1 MATGRRGKGEGSIY
15 RRSDGQWVGSVDL
28 GPQGGRRRRKT
39 VYGRTQKEVRDKL
52 RALQRTVDAGSL
64 PPPANLT
71 VARYLEDWLVRFLPG
86 TVSPRTEVIYRNAI
100 DRYVL
105 PTVGSVK
112 LHQLSP
118 AHVSE
123 MLVTLEAQGY
133 APETR
138 RIARA
143 VLRRALRRAEQEGF
157 LTRNVAAIADGVKI
171 PRREGRTLTPE
182 QAQAFLREVK
192 GDRLEVAYVVAL
204 ALGLRRGELL
214 GVSWDDLKLDGPM
227 PVVRIRRQLL
237 RHSGQGVLLADL
249 KTAGSRRT
257 LHLSQP
263 LVDLLRV
270 HRARQDAE
278 KQAAR
283 IWRNPS
289 NLVFT
294 STIGTPLDP
303 EAFGRTVPRICKRA
317 GLGHWSIHELRHS
330 CASLLLAMGVPLE
343 VVSDTLGHASIRVT
357 MDVYGHLLAPSRMH
371 AAEAMRRALWID
383 ELPDFDP
390 LATELATNR
399 AKDDPGN
406 GLNWDS
412 VGRPGLDPGTLG
424 LKVPCSSG

>member
-1 MATGRRGKGEGSIY
+1 METGRRGKGEGSIY

-28 GPQGGRRRRKT
+28 GLQGGRRRRKA
-39 VYGRTQKEVRDKL
+39 VYGKTQREVREKL
-52 RALQRTVDAGSL
+52 RELQRVVEGGSV
-64 PPPANLT
+64 PAPANLT
-71 VARYLEDWLVRFLPG
+71 VSRFLEDWLERFLPG
-86 TVSPRTEVIYRNAI
+86 TVSPRTERIYRNAVGAYI
-100 DRYVL
+100 V

-112 LHQLSP
+112 LRQLSP

-123 MLVTLEAQGY
+123 MLSALEAKGY

-143 VLRRALRRAEQEGF
+143 VLRRALRRAEQEGI

-171 PRREGRTLTPE
+171 PHREGRTLTPE
-182 QAQAFLREVK
+182 QAKVFLGAVK
-192 GDRLEVAYVVAL
+192 GDRLEAAYVVAL

-214 GVSWDDLKLDGPM
+214 GLSWDDVELEDTM
-227 PVVRIRRQLL
+227 PLVRIRRQLL

-263 LVDLLRV
+263 IVDLLRV
-270 HRARQDAE
+270 HRTRQSEE
-278 KQAAR
+278 KRASG
-283 IWRNPS
+283 IWQNS
-289 NLVFT
+289 ANLVFT

-303 EAFGRTVPRICKRA
+303 EAFGRTVPRICKKA
-317 GLGHWSIHELRHS
+317 ELGHWSIHELRHS

-371 AAEAMRRALWID
+371 AAEAMRRALWLS

-390 LATELATNR
+390 LASQLATNG
-399 AKDDPGN
+399 AD
-406 GLNWDS
+406 
-412 VGRPGLDPGTLG
+412 GR
-424 LKVPCSSG
+424 KRHR

>member
-15 RRSDGQWVGSVDL
+15 RRQNGQWVGSVDL
-28 GPQGGRRRRKT
+28 GLKNGRRRRKA
-39 VYGRTQKEVRDKL
+39 VSGKTQREVRDKL
-52 RALQRTVDAGSL
+52 RALQRNIDAGSL
-64 PPPANLT
+64 PAPANLT
-71 VARYLEDWLVRFLPG
+71 VGRYLEDWLTRFLPG
-86 TVSPRTEVIYRNAI
+86 TVSPRTDVIYRNAV
-100 DRYVL
+100 DRYVT

-112 LHQLSP
+112 LQHLSP

-123 MLVTLEAQGY
+123 MLSTLEAQGY

-143 VLRRALRRAEQEGF
+143 VLRLALRRAEQEGI
-157 LTRNVAAIADGVKI
+157 LSRNVAAIADGVKI
-171 PRREGRTLTPE
+171 PRHEGRTLTPE

-192 GDRLEVAYVVAL
+192 GDRLEAAYVEAL

-214 GVSWDDLKLDGPM
+214 GISWDDLKLDGPM
-227 PVVRIRRQLL
+227 PLVRIRRQLL
-237 RHSGQGVLLADL
+237 RHSGRGVLLADL
-249 KTAGSRRT
+249 KTAGGRRT

-263 LVDLLRV
+263 LVDLLRAHQV
-270 HRARQDAE
+270 RQNAE
-278 KQAAR
+278 KRTAR
-283 IWRNPS
+283 VWRNSS

-371 AAEAMRRALWID
+371 AAEAMRRALWLGG
-383 ELPDFDP
+383 LPDFDP
-390 LATELATNR
+390 LATELATNL
-399 AKDDPGN
+399 AEDGTGSGVK
-406 GLNWDS
+406 WDS

>member
-15 RRSDGQWVGSVDL
+15 RRRDGQWVGSADL
-28 GPQGGRRRRKT
+28 GLEGGRRRRKA
-39 VYGRTQKEVRDKL
+39 VYGKTQKEVRDKL
-52 RALQRTVDAGSL
+52 RALQRTVEAGSL
-64 PPPANLT
+64 PAPANLT
-71 VARYLEDWLVRFLPG
+71 VGRYLEDWLARFLPG
-86 TVSPRTEVIYRNAI
+86 TVSPRTEVIYRNAV
-100 DRYVL
+100 DRYL
-105 PTVGSVK
+105 APTVGSVK

-123 MLVTLEAQGY
+123 MLTTLEEQGY

-143 VLRRALRRAEQEGF
+143 VLRRALRRAEQEGI
-157 LTRNVAAIADGVKI
+157 LSRNVAAIADGVKI
-171 PRREGRTLTPE
+171 PRREGRTLMPE

-192 GDRLEVAYVVAL
+192 GDRLEAAYVVAL

-214 GVSWDDLKLDGPM
+214 GISWEDLMLDGPM
-227 PVVRIRRQLL
+227 PLVRIRRQLL

-257 LHLSQP
+257 LHLSEP

-270 HRARQDAE
+270 HRTRQNAE
-278 KQAAR
+278 ERAAR
-283 IWRNPS
+283 IWRNPA

-371 AAEAMRRALWID
+371 AAEAMRRALWLD
-383 ELPDFDP
+383 ELPNFDP
-390 LATELATNR
+390 LATELATSPATDGVDNT
-399 AKDDPGN
+399 
-406 GLNWDS
+406 LNWDS

>member
-1 MATGRRGKGEGSIY
+1 MATGHRGKGEGSIY
-15 RRSDGQWVGSVDL
+15 RRYDGLWVGSVDL
-28 GPQGGRRRRKT
+28 GLQGGRRRRK
-39 VYGRTQKEVRDKL
+39 VAYGKTQKEVRDKL
-52 RALQRTVDAGSL
+52 RALQRTLEAGTI
-64 PPPANLT
+64 PAPANLT
-71 VARYLEDWLVRFLPG
+71 VGRYLEDWLTRFLPG
-86 TVSPRTEVIYRNAI
+86 TVSPRTESIYRNAI
-100 DRYVL
+100 DRYVT
-105 PTVGSVK
+105 PTLGSVK
-112 LHQLSP
+112 LRQLSP

-123 MLVTLEAQGY
+123 MLSTLESQGY

-143 VLRRALRRAEQEGF
+143 VLRRAIRRAEQEGIVS
-157 LTRNVAAIADGVKI
+157 RNVAAIADGVKI

-192 GDRLEVAYVVAL
+192 GDRLEAAYVVAL

-214 GVSWDDLKLDGPM
+214 GISWDDVTLDRSM
-227 PVVRIRRQLL
+227 PLVRIRRQLL
-237 RHSGQGVLLADL
+237 RHGGRGVLLADL

-263 LVDLLRV
+263 LVDLLRT
-270 HRARQDAE
+270 HRVRQDAE
-278 KQAAR
+278 QQEAR
-283 IWRNPS
+283 VWRNPA

-343 VVSDTLGHASIRVT
+343 VVSETLGHASIRVT

-371 AAEAMRRALWID
+371 AAEAMRRALWLN

-390 LATELATNR
+390 LATELATNV
-399 AKDDPGN
+399 AEDDTDN
-406 GLNWDS
+406 MLNWDS